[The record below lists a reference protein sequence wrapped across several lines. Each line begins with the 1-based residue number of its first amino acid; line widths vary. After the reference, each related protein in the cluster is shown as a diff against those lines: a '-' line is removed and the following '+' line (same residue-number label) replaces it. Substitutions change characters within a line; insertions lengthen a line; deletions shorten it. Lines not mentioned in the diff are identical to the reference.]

1 MIFNSGSLIVT
12 RLIAAVSG
20 FAFWAIAAN
29 RFPTEAIGF
38 AGAAITS
45 MLTVG
50 NFGMLGIGTYL
61 VSEMHRKR
69 VERGTLFST
78 GFAVAAAAGLILGT
92 LFATLAPLVIGTL
105 APLRMGLSS
114 LALFAVGTALT
125 TTMLLLEEVLI
136 GLLLGGMTVL
146 RSMFFAVIRL
156 GALLVLLG
164 AQSAPTPIVMLLAWL
179 LGDGLSALVILGIGL
194 LRGQRPQLGRFEFS
208 AIQSGAGTALHHHL
222 LTMALNI
229 SGMLVPIVVAAVL
242 SAHDNAMFSVA
253 WINTS
258 LAFAIP
264 FALSSVLYAAGNAE
278 PHAARAKLRQTL
290 LIGAAASALAAAA
303 FWLAAPWVMQRFGD
317 DYVIAATLAI
327 RVIVL
332 AVFPVLIKSLWVTMQ
347 RINGRMSRA
356 LRLVSAGGLLELGM
370 PIAGGLIYGLNG
382 ACIAWLLS
390 QIILAAVYVLPL
402 LRIARVSRAKRQ
414 L

>member
-1 MIFNSGSLIVT
+1 M
-12 RLIAAVSG
+12 
-20 FAFWAIAAN
+20 
-29 RFPTEAIGF
+29 
-38 AGAAITS
+38 
-45 MLTVG
+45 
-50 NFGMLGIGTYL
+50 
-61 VSEMHRKR
+61 
-69 VERGTLFST
+69 
-78 GFAVAAAAGLILGT
+78 ILGT
-92 LFATLAPLVIGTL
+92 LFAALAPLLIGTL
-105 APLRMGLSS
+105 APLRLELSY
-114 LALFAVGTALT
+114 LALFAAGTALT

-156 GALLVLLG
+156 VMLLALLG
-164 AQSAPTPIVMLLAWL
+164 AFGTATPMIMVLAWL
-179 LGDGLSALVILGIGL
+179 LGDMLSALVILGIGL

-208 AIQSGAGTALHHHL
+208 AIQSGARSALHHHL

-264 FALSSVLYAAGNAE
+264 FAFSSVLYAAGNAE
-278 PHAARAKLRQTL
+278 PHAARVKLRQML
-290 LIGAAASALAAAA
+290 MIGAAASALAGMA
-303 FWLAAPWVMQRFGD
+303 FWLAAPWVMQRFGN
-317 DYVIAATLAI
+317 DYVIAATFAI

-356 LRLVSAGGLLELGM
+356 LRLVSAGGLLELGL
-370 PIAGGLIYGLNG
+370 PIAGGLMYGLNG
-382 ACIAWLLS
+382 ACIAWLIS
-390 QIILAAVYVLPL
+390 QVILAAAYMVPL
-402 LRIARVSRAKRQ
+402 LRIAKIGPAPAH
-414 L
+414 